1 MSKLLFNDTFLHA
14 KDIAYIQ
21 SDGPGQ
27 CIVMTVRH
35 DELHVTEGI
44 SKVPEYLKDGL
55 YYMLSRYLYIN
66 LDRIVRIN
74 SSEGVVTLSYDR
86 EYKPLGKIVCVSGDF
101 HEDIM
106 NLPETSLAKLRQKMR
121 QAMPDKKCL
130 ETKAESLY
138 FSLDDVLFAST
149 HKDYADARKS
159 STIVFMNLQKYT
171 ERNML
176 INKVDDVVNNQPNRS
191 VDARF
196 SHSYLVKMSAIDTV
210 DTDKS
215 LLILKDAWGEPF
227 ELTLPREAL
236 KKYAQAIQPGHSSAY
251 GFNTMTVDECGIMLI
266 PSSLDNEFLE
276 VEIDGESCD
285 YENLNE
291 NDMEDENRVF
301 KFLQKKP
308 ITKEEGN
315 MASVKIKVYSLE
327 QKMGELLSKMNDL
340 YSEIQELQNQLDQ
353 YNKIC

>member
-35 DELHVTEGI
+35 EELHVTEGI

-171 ERNML
+171 EKNML

-227 ELTLPREAL
+227 ELSLPREAL

-251 GFNTMTVDECGIMLI
+251 GFNTMTVDDASKGFSINPDFSDMGVA
-266 PSSLDNEFLE
+266 FLQI
-276 VEIDGESCD
+276 EIDVNDTELT
-285 YENLNE
+285 NNNE
-291 NDMEDENRVF
+291 EDM
-301 KFLQKKP
+301 LQKRKFQ
-308 ITKEEGN
+308 KEDLEFMRLGAELDEIN
-315 MASVKIKVYSLE
+315 QQLEDLMNRKIEIMVRRKE
-327 QKMGELLSKMNDL
+327 LSKFIKEN
-340 YSEIQELQNQLDQ
+340 YEV
-353 YNKIC
+353 